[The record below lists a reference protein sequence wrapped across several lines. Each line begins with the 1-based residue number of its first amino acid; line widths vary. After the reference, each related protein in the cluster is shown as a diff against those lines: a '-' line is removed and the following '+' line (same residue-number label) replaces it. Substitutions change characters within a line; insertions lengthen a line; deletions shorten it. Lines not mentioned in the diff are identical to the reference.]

1 MVLVVS
7 RIRRRWRIAT
17 LAGGLT
23 FRMTIATGTET
34 AAERYGDVETWNG
47 PDVLSAIVDG
57 QVAAIEAIRPAIPS
71 IAAAA
76 ELMAATWRTGKR
88 VAYAGAGSSG
98 LVALLDALEL
108 PGTYGLSPAD
118 VPVFLAGGGATLTAL
133 DNGAEDDEA
142 EAEAAVASIEIGE
155 GDLLVGVSAS
165 GSTRYTLAAAR
176 AAKARGARVVGIACN
191 VSAPLLYLADVAIAV
206 PTGAEIVSGSTRMN
220 AGTAQKAVFNMLST
234 LAAMKLHHVYAG
246 MMVNVRAENA
256 KLRERAVRIVVRAS
270 GAGEP
275 AARAALSAT
284 DGAVKPAVLVA
295 RGTSPEEAARLLD
308 VTGGDLRLAL
318 ARLD

>member
-1 MVLVVS
+1 
-7 RIRRRWRIAT
+7 
-17 LAGGLT
+17 
-23 FRMTIATGTET
+23 MTIATGTET

-57 QVAAIEAIRPAIPS
+57 QVAAIEAIRPAVPA
-71 IAAAA
+71 IARAA
-76 ELMAATWRTGKR
+76 EIMADAWRAKRR

-108 PGTYGLSPAD
+108 PGTYGFSPEE
-118 VPVFLAGGGATLTAL
+118 VPVLLAGGAATLTAL

-142 EAEAAVASIEIGE
+142 AAEAGVAAHAIGE
-155 GDLLVGVSAS
+155 GDVLVGVSAS

-191 VSAPLLYLADVAIAV
+191 VSAPLLDIADVAVAV

-270 GAGEP
+270 SADEA
-275 AARAALSAT
+275 AARDALAAT
-284 DGAVKPAVLVA
+284 GGAVKPAVLVA
-295 RGTSPEEAARLLD
+295 RGRSPEEAARLLD
-308 VTGGDLRLAL
+308 ETGGDLRLAL